1 MNKTLSLLLALV
13 MLAVMCNVAFTASAE
28 EVFPDNALIIV
39 GGKVVTK
46 DMTDADV
53 VELFGEPVLKTAS
66 VFGGYAYT
74 FYGDNYS
81 DYLYI
86 ETLSNG
92 EIAVYA
98 SVGEGFRSR
107 YYSFGDFDDWYVRGV
122 KVTSANDDGDY
133 IIYGFYGYNYSADI
147 PDYKDYNVKF
157 AEENHIYMPLL
168 CQHSVHMFN
177 ALSVNYG
184 YNTPI
189 YYDEYV
195 TQMCIQLNDSN
206 TDVFNYSTDR
216 DYTGY
221 TERFSWTS
229 NIYDVDREY
238 IANPMQFAGFAL
250 NYSVD
255 TDKRAIGYTYY
266 YNGEVYC
273 SSYCCLN
280 PQLFSVDDSAVEFTD
295 IEKTTIKTMTE
306 MYNES
311 VKVHNSAESYYDT
324 EPQYE
329 ELPLTAGKINE
340 NVVKGSLQYLN
351 LIRYGGGLP
360 ALELNSELI
369 EGAQA
374 KATYSMYLG
383 TNSISNPSPHF
394 PPKVDGISDEFYDL
408 CQTGGGENL
417 FWGDAITSI
426 LKALDD
432 GYGDPVSCGH
442 RRNLLNPGYSRFGVG
457 TTNGQGVHK
466 FSGYQEADYDFVC
479 WPSNGITPTEA
490 LYRNGFQWT
499 ISANSYKYS
508 FNRNT
513 SVEIKLLNTGD
524 SWSFSNENPDFYQT
538 ASLLSFNDDSLTVS
552 KDNVYEVTI
561 KNVTDLESGKD
572 VDYTYRSVIVSLT
585 GSTADVDSVK
595 ISKTEH
601 SGYIGDIFSLKAQI
615 LPEDADN
622 LFVTWESSDMS
633 VAEVNNCGVVTLKA
647 EGKAVITATSKNGS
661 PSASCTVTVTEEPE
675 TTAPPVTETAS
686 AGVTEPSQ
694 TKPYEDGTST
704 SEADPTEA
712 ETSSAAPLA
721 TDPSEVESSS
731 VTPLATDPSEVGTSS
746 ASSSATDPT
755 EVETSATASLA
766 TDSAEI
772 TTDATDAYI
781 STTANNADTPGASSS
796 DLNARYLLGD
806 ANLDSKIN
814 IKDAT
819 IIQKYA
825 ANIVEFSEEQ
835 CVRADANEDAKVN
848 VKDATAIQ
856 KFLAGID
863 VAYRIGE
870 YLI

>member
-1 MNKTLSLLLALV
+1 MLQWINRYGKMKFKDYTAGGNVMKKTLSLLLALF
-13 MLAVMCNVAFTASAE
+13 MLAVMCTATHTAYAD
-28 EVFPDNALIIV
+28 EVFPDNALIVV
-39 GGKVVTK
+39 GDKAVTK

-66 VFGGYAYT
+66 AFGGYAYT

-86 ETLSNG
+86 ETLANG

-107 YYSFGDFDDWYVRGV
+107 YYSFGDIEDWYARGI
-122 KVTSANDDGDY
+122 KVTSENDDGEY
-133 IIYGFYGYNYSADI
+133 IIYGFCGYNYYADI
-147 PDYKDYNVKF
+147 PDYMDYNVKF

-189 YYDEYV
+189 HYDEYV

-206 TDVFNYSTDR
+206 TDAFNYAMDR
-216 DYTGY
+216 NYSGY
-221 TERFSWTS
+221 TDGFAWTS
-229 NIYDVDREY
+229 NVYDVDSEY
-238 IANPMQFAGFAL
+238 LANPMQFAGFAL

-266 YNGEVYC
+266 YNGKDYC
-273 SSYCCLN
+273 SSYCCVS
-280 PQLFSVDDSAVEFTD
+280 PKLFVAGDSGVEFT
-295 IEKTTIKTMTE
+295 EKEKATIKTMTE

-311 VKVHNSAESYYDT
+311 VEVHNSAGVYYDT

-329 ELPLTAGKINE
+329 KLPLTAGKINE
-340 NVVKGSLQYLN
+340 NVVKGSLLYLN
-351 LIRYGGGLP
+351 LIRCGGGLP
-360 ALELNSELI
+360 ALELNSKLT

-383 TNSISNPSPHF
+383 INSISNPEPHF
-394 PPKVDGISDEFYDL
+394 PPQVDGISDEFYDL
-408 CQTGGGENL
+408 CQTGNGENL
-417 FWGDAITSI
+417 FWGDAVTSI
-426 LKALDD
+426 MRAIDD

-442 RRNLLNPGYSRFGVG
+442 RYNLLDPDYSQFGVG

-466 FSGYQEADYDFVC
+466 FSGYQKADYDFVC
-479 WPSNGITPTEA
+479 WPNNGVTPTEA

-499 ISANSYKYS
+499 ISANPYKYS
-508 FNRNT
+508 FNSDT

-524 SWSFSNENPDFYQT
+524 MWSFSNENPDFYQT
-538 ASLLSFNDDSLTVS
+538 ATLLSFNDDSLTVS
-552 KDNVYEVTI
+552 KNNVYEVTI
-561 KNVTDLESGKD
+561 KNATDIESGKA
-572 VDYTYRSVIVSLT
+572 VDYTYRSAIVSLA
-585 GSTADVDSVK
+585 GANSDVDSVK

-622 LFVTWESSDMS
+622 LFVTWESSDPS

-647 EGKAVITATSKNGS
+647 EGKAVITVTSKNGF

-675 TTAPPVTETAS
+675 TTAPAVTETSTTVS
-686 AGVTEPSQ
+686 ADVTEPSQ
-694 TKPYEDGTST
+694 TKPYEDSSST
-704 SEADPTEA
+704 T
-712 ETSSAAPLA
+712 A
-721 TDPSEVESSS
+721 TDPSEDCTSTS
-731 VTPLATDPSEVGTSS
+731 ATDPSEG
-746 ASSSATDPT
+746 
-755 EVETSATASLA
+755 ETSVTVPASTDLA
-766 TDSAEI
+766 E
-772 TTDATDAYI
+772 
-781 STTANNADTPGASSS
+781 STTNVTGTCTSISSTAASNTDNSGASSS
-796 DLNARYLLGD
+796 DSATLYLLGD

-819 IIQKYA
+819 VIQKYA

-835 CVRADANEDAKVN
+835 CVRADSNEDSKVN

-863 VAYRIGE
+863 VPYRIGE
-870 YLI
+870 YLS